1 MRLYINMVKKKY
13 PKKKIASKFR
23 ATEPSPEYSVQHNEN
38 KGRVVIYQSPDNQT
52 QVEVKFNEETLWLSQ
67 KHMSELFD
75 KDSDTIGLHLKNI
88 YNEGEL
94 TELATTELFS
104 VVQTEGK
111 RKVSRKIK
119 YYNLDAIL
127 SVGYRVNSK
136 MGTNFRQWATQRL
149 KDYLVK
155 GYTVNEQRLKA
166 SQQQLVSLKQ
176 TIHVL
181 ENVVQQKQL
190 STDEA
195 IGLLKVVTAYSRAL
209 SLLDQY
215 DHQQLVIPEAK
226 KVKLQKLTYAEAI
239 KHISIWRTKHK
250 AGKLF
255 GNEKDQSFHS
265 SLQTIY
271 QTFDGAELYPSLAE
285 KAANLL
291 YFVVK
296 NHSFSDGNKRI
307 AAGLFLYF
315 LDKNNQ
321 LYAADGSK
329 TIADNTLVAITIM
342 IAESKPDDKEI
353 MIKLIV
359 NLMPSK

>member
-1 MRLYINMVKKKY
+1 MSEIVLYQ
-13 PKKKIASKFR
+13 
-23 ATEPSPEYSVQHNEN
+23 TTDN
-38 KGRVVIYQSPDNQT
+38 KT
-52 QVEVKFNEETLWLSQ
+52 QIEVKFDSETVWLTQ
-67 KHMSELFD
+67 AQ
-75 KDSDTIGLHLKNI
+75 I
-88 YNEGEL
+88 
-94 TELATTELFS
+94 TELFQRERTVITKHIRNVFRERELDEKS
-104 VVQTEGK
+104 NVQKMHITNSDK
-111 RKVSRKIK
+111 PVAFYS
-119 YYNLDAIL
+119 LDVII
-127 SVGYRVNSK
+127 SVGYRVKSK
-136 MGTNFRQWATQRL
+136 HGTQFRQWATQRL

-155 GYTVNEQRLKA
+155 GYAVNEQRLKA
-166 SQQQLVSLKQ
+166 SELQLGNLKQ

-181 ENVVQQKQL
+181 EQVVQQKQL
-190 STDEA
+190 SSDEA
-195 IGLLKVVTAYSRAL
+195 VGLLKVVTAYSRAL
-209 SLLDQY
+209 LLLDQY

-226 KVKLQKLTYAEAI
+226 KIKLQKLTYAEAI
-239 KHISIWRTKHK
+239 KQISIWRTKHK

-315 LDKNNQ
+315 LDKNKQ
-321 LYAADGSK
+321 LYAADGTK
-329 TIADNTLVAITIM
+329 VIADNTLVAITIM

-359 NLMPSK
+359 NLMANS